1 MKVIFFFQNPNHPKT
16 VEESRIN
23 SRMTTPDQLLQA
35 LQDEIEQNTYGEHPA
50 ELYEPIR
57 YIMSLSGKRLR
68 PLMTLMVAALYTD
81 DWRKALEPAQA
92 VEVFHNFTLMHDD
105 IMDCAPLRRGQPTVH
120 EKWNANIAIL
130 SGDVMLVRA
139 YDLLLNV
146 ENDRIK
152 RVLKRFN
159 DTAAAV
165 CEGQQLDMNFETRWD
180 VTEAEY
186 LNMIRLKTSVLL
198 GFALELGGIVAG
210 ADEQATSLL
219 YEAGVSMG
227 IGFQLKDDLLDVY
240 GDPAKFGK
248 QVGGDII
255 ANKKTFLLIEALE
268 RATGPTK
275 VALDEWL
282 AKEDFDKEE
291 KVKAV
296 TAIYDSLKI
305 RTFTEQKITEYF
317 DKGFDCLERLEAVP
331 ARKKPLL
338 GFVHQLVE
346 REN

>member
-1 MKVIFFFQNPNHPKT
+1 
-16 VEESRIN
+16 
-23 SRMTTPDQLLQA
+23 MTTPDQLLQA
-35 LQDEIEQNTYGEHPA
+35 LQEEIDENTYGDHPA

-57 YIMSLSGKRLR
+57 YIMTLSGKRLR
-68 PLMTLMVAALYTD
+68 PLMTLMAAALYTD
-81 DWRKALEPAQA
+81 DWRKALKPAQA

-120 EKWNANIAIL
+120 EKWNANTAIL

-139 YDLLLNV
+139 YDLLLDV
-146 ENDRIK
+146 ESEHIRRVIK
-152 RVLKRFN
+152 RFST
-159 DTAAAV
+159 TAAEV

-198 GFALELGGIVAG
+198 GFALEMGGIIAG
-210 ADEQATSLL
+210 ADEVATKLL

-268 RATGPTK
+268 RADGAAK
-275 VALDEWL
+275 DELDRWLVAGE
-282 AKEDFDKEE
+282 FDKEE
-291 KVKAV
+291 KVQAV
-296 TAIYDSLKI
+296 TRIYETLGIRSITQEKI
-305 RTFTEQKITEYF
+305 SEYF
-317 DKGFDCLERLEAVP
+317 RKGFECLERVEADP
-331 ARKKPLL
+331 TRKAPLL

-346 REN
+346 REY